1 MFITNIILFGRF
13 LQFYVIHLVNMAADA
28 FDQTS
33 VNVHVVFLR
42 LTVDVSTISKVK
54 LLLICV
60 PVFHLYR
67 IILDL

>member
-13 LQFYVIHLVNMAADA
+13 FQFYAVRLVNMAADA

-42 LTVDVSTISKVK
+42 LTVDVSTVLKFN
-54 LLLICV
+54 LLLVCV
-60 PVFHLYR
+60 SVFHLYR
-67 IILDL
+67 IILGH